1 MPAKLMSPLRCR
13 SCGAKL
19 VTTFVDLGTSPLAN
33 AFLRS
38 AHEQAR
44 ESFYPLHAF
53 VCDRCFLV
61 QLAAVVTPEEIFT
74 DYIYFSSFSDT
85 WLNHCSRYV
94 DMIVP
99 RLDLSRE
106 ARIVEIASNDG
117 ALLGFFRRRGFQILG
132 VEPAANVARA
142 AIKNGIPTEIA
153 FFGKNT
159 AARIRGTFAADLI
172 IANNVLAHVP
182 DLNDFLAGLKLLLS
196 PNGTITIEF
205 PHVARLI
212 SERQFDTI
220 YHEHLS
226 YFSLLAAEPALAR
239 HGLAVF
245 DVETLAVHG
254 GSLRL
259 YVCHRENGRQAETG
273 LVSVRAAERTAGLD
287 RLETYRNFA
296 SAPAAVRSEVLE
308 FLTEARRAGKRV
320 VGYAAAAKG
329 NTLLNYCGI
338 GGSLI
343 EYVVD
348 RSPHKQG
355 LLLPGSHLLVHAPA
369 RVFETKPDY
378 LFILAWNLRE
388 EVLNTMA
395 KIRTWGGHFVVPI
408 PRLEIV

>member
-1 MPAKLMSPLRCR
+1 MGPLRCR
-13 SCGAKL
+13 SCGAQL
-19 VTTFVDLGTSPLAN
+19 ATIFADLGISPLAN
-33 AFLRS
+33 AFLRPEREE
-38 AHEQAR
+38 AV

-61 QLAAVVTPEEIFT
+61 QLEAVVTPEEIFT
-74 DYIYFSSFSDT
+74 NYVYFSSFSDV
-85 WLNHCSRYV
+85 WLDHCSRYV
-94 DMIVP
+94 EMIIP
-99 RLDLSRE
+99 HLDLSRE
-106 ARIVEIASNDG
+106 ARIIEIASNDG
-117 ALLGFFRRRGFQILG
+117 ALLGFFRRRGFQVLG
-132 VEPAANVARA
+132 IEPAANVARA
-142 AIKNGIPTEIA
+142 AIKNGVPTEIA

-159 AARIRGTFAADLI
+159 AARIRSTFAADLI

-196 PNGTITIEF
+196 RNGTITIEF

-212 SERQFDTI
+212 SDRQFDTI

-245 DVETLAVHG
+245 DAEILPVHG

-259 YVCHRENGRQAETG
+259 YVCHRENGRQPETG
-273 LVSVRAAERTAGLD
+273 LVTVRAAERAAGLD
-287 RLETYRNFA
+287 RVETYRDFA
-296 SAPAAVRSEVLE
+296 SVPAAVRSELLE
-308 FLTEARRAGKRV
+308 FLTDARRAGKRV
-320 VGYAAAAKG
+320 VGYGAAAKG

-338 GGSLI
+338 GSALI
-343 EYVVD
+343 EYVAD

-355 LLLPGSHLLVHAPA
+355 LLLPGSHLRVHAPA

-378 LFILAWNLRE
+378 LFILAWNLKD

-395 KIRTWGGHFVVPI
+395 DIRTWGGHFVVPI
-408 PRLEIV
+408 PRLEVV